1 MKIRFTVAG
10 LVLSFIATAQQDP
23 QFSQNMFNRLPVNP
37 GYAGSTGSICGTVLG
52 RSQWLG
58 FDGAPKTFVLAVDA
72 PVKIAKGGV
81 GITLMSD
88 AIGVESSVAARVGYA
103 YQMPLAGG
111 TLGIGLDLGMIN
123 KTLGQGLK
131 PLMQNDPSIPANG
144 AAATVFDMGLGVY
157 YSSNQFYAGLSS
169 THLPQSTL
177 DLTSAKYQ
185 MRRHYYV
192 MAGYNYQLAN
202 PDLMVVPSIF
212 LKNAVTTQLD
222 INCNVI
228 YKKKYWGG
236 LSYRMQDAVVI
247 MAGANVWK
255 DLRLGLAYDVNTSR
269 LNPYNNGTLEF
280 MLNYCMIIKKEPK
293 RQVYRNVRYL

>member
-1 MKIRFTVAG
+1 MKIRFTVIG
-10 LVLSFIATAQQDP
+10 LAMSIAAAAQQDP

-37 GYAGSTGSICGTVLG
+37 GYAGSTGSICGTALG

-58 FDGAPKTFVLAVDA
+58 FDGAPQTFVLAVDA
-72 PVKIAKGGV
+72 PLKVARGGI
-81 GITLMSD
+81 GLTLMQD
-88 AIGVESSVAARVGYA
+88 AIGVESSVTARVGYA
-103 YQMPLAGG
+103 YRMSLAGG

-131 PLMQNDPSIPANG
+131 PLQANDPSIPAGG
-144 AAATVFDMGLGVY
+144 AGATVFDAGLGLY
-157 YSSNQFYAGLSS
+157 FSNDKFYAGLSS
-169 THLPQSTL
+169 THLPQATL
-177 DLTSAKYQ
+177 DLSTAKYQ

-192 MAGYNYQLAN
+192 MAGYNYQLSN
-202 PDLMVVPSIF
+202 PDLMLVPSIF
-212 LKNAVTTQLD
+212 LKNAVTTQFDL
-222 INCNVI
+222 NCNVF

-236 LSYRMQDAVVI
+236 LSYRMQDAIVI

-255 DLRLGLAYDVNTSR
+255 DLRVGLAYDVNTSR

-280 MLNYCMIIKKEPK
+280 MLNYCMVIKNEPK